1 MNLRGTT
8 AQAVPQNGW
17 RARVWRAGCAGVAV
31 AVSAALALTAL
42 PGSEAEAEST
52 RSLTF
57 KQMHTGETVTVTFKR
72 NGRFDSAGLKQAN
85 YILRDWR
92 RNETTKMDPRLLD
105 LVWEVKQATGS
116 TAPIHILSGYRSP
129 VTNNMLRRRSR
140 GVAKNSQHTLG
151 KAMDFYL
158 PDVPLAKLRAT
169 AMRMQRGGVGYYPT
183 SGSPFVHLDVARVRA
198 WPRMTRKQLIALFP
212 DGETLHLPA
221 DGGPLKG
228 YQKALAKAKKGQ
240 LGTAYA
246 SVSTGNDDDDD
257 DGQTIIGSI
266 RDMASAITIG
276 RGNNRSDSSG
286 NSAPA
291 AAPAQVAS
299 ADDSGSTESWS
310 APDSVPMPRNK
321 PGTLMAS
328 AASIPLPPLRSDAG
342 ADESPLSTAAI
353 PMPRRRPLISDGNG
367 SGSQI
372 AALISRENDGQQL
385 SALARST
392 PGADFAADPLSGPEA
407 RQQLAAAL
415 ARRAN
420 EMSSERTIR
429 ELSFSGSVFAG
440 SSFSTMTHPTRD
452 DAAAIMSLHNPV
464 VNSQFAGP
472 VVIHAEPAR
481 FSGPPIIA
489 VSARYVDRSD
499 LMSTAS
505 LRQ

>member
-8 AQAVPQNGW
+8 AHAVPQNGR
-17 RARVWRAGCAGVAV
+17 RARVWRAGCAGIAVAV
-31 AVSAALALTAL
+31 AAAMAMAAL

-57 KQMHTGETVTVTFKR
+57 KQMHTGETTTITFKR
-72 NGRFDSAGLKQAN
+72 NGRFDPAALKQAN

-116 TAPIHILSGYRSP
+116 TAPIHVLSGYRSP

-212 DGETLHLPA
+212 NGETLHLPA
-221 DGGPLKG
+221 DGGPLPG
-228 YQKALAKAKKGQ
+228 YQRALAKAKKGQ
-240 LGTAYA
+240 LGTTAYA
-246 SVSTGNDDDDD
+246 SASPGSDDDDD
-257 DGQTIIGSI
+257 DGRTVMGSI

-276 RGNNRSDSSG
+276 GG
-286 NSAPA
+286 NSRSNRNSEPSSATE
-291 AAPAQVAS
+291 QVAS
-299 ADDSGSTESWS
+299 ADTESWTPPS
-310 APDSVPMPRNK
+310 TVPMPRTK
-321 PGTLMAS
+321 PGAGTQLALAGS
-328 AASIPLPPLRSDAG
+328 VPLPPLRHGMSDDDA
-342 ADESPLSTAAI
+342 APLTTASI
-353 PMPRRRPLISDGNG
+353 PMPRRRPLISDGMG
-367 SGSQI
+367 SGSRI
-372 AALISRENDGQQL
+372 ADMIARDNGQL
-385 SALARST
+385 TALARST
-392 PGADFAADPLSGPEA
+392 PGDDFTANPLSGPEA
-407 RQQLAAAL
+407 RQQLASAL

-429 ELSFSGSVFAG
+429 ELSSGSSVFSGNSFA
-440 SSFSTMTHPTRD
+440 MMAHPTRD
-452 DAAAIMSLHNPV
+452 DAIAIMSLHQAV
-464 VNSQFAGP
+464 VTASFAGP
-472 VVIHAEPAR
+472 VVVHAKPGT
-481 FSGPPIIA
+481 FSGPAIVA
-489 VSARYVDRSD
+489 VSARHVDGPAPVN
-499 LMSTAS
+499 TAS